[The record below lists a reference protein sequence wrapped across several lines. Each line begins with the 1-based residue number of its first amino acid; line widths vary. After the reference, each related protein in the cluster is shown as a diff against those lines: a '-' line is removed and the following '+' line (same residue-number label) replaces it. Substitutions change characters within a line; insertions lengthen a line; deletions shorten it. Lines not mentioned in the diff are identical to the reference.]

1 MQFYIKSLRTTPLD
15 HLITTIFI
23 NYIDRALDSLTA
35 DIKDSGNDIVMTI
48 QDKYFYI
55 ILVGSHCKLIVI
67 QT

>member
-1 MQFYIKSLRTTPLD
+1 MD